1 MPNAL
6 NTHLIDEDDAWR
18 QDLGVNPD
26 HVRVVPAAEEA
37 RADES
42 MGLQMV
48 SLRLPKEAIEQ
59 LKTLARAE
67 GLGYQPYVRQLLM
80 RHIKEASRRG

>member
-6 NTHLIDEDDAWR
+6 NTRPIDEEDAWR
-18 QDLGVNPD
+18 QDLGVNPAL
-26 HVRVVPAAEEA
+26 VRVVPAAEEA
-37 RADES
+37 RTDES

-59 LKTLARAE
+59 LKSLARAE